1 MGDTLDRLDMHA
13 DADLMARVRAGD
25 RTAFEVIYRRHE
37 ARVFAYLWR
46 LVRDETLAADLRQ
59 EVFLRLWRAR
69 RDWRPGGS
77 VAGYLIRSA
86 HTLAIDAR
94 RREQVRSRWA
104 DELRFSH
111 PSTTPA
117 PDTALERERLAAR
130 VNAAIDMLP
139 DRMREVFSLKRDAG
153 LTYREIAARLG
164 ISPKTVEVQMGNAL
178 KRLREALADLRR
190 PEQP

>member
-69 RDWRPGGS
+69 RAP
-77 VAGYLIRSA
+77 AGA
-86 HTLAIDAR
+86 TD
-94 RREQVRSRWA
+94 RRESSAWC
-104 DELRFSH
+104 
-111 PSTTPA
+111 
-117 PDTALERERLAAR
+117 
-130 VNAAIDMLP
+130 
-139 DRMREVFSLKRDAG
+139 
-153 LTYREIAARLG
+153 
-164 ISPKTVEVQMGNAL
+164 
-178 KRLREALADLRR
+178 
-190 PEQP
+190 